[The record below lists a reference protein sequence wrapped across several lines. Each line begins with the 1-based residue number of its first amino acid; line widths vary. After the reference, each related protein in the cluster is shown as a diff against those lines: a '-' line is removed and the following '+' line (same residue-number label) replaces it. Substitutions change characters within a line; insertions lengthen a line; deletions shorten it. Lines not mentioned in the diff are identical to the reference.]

1 MVISVC
7 PRLQGLVDED
17 QIIPGEVCTWLDKAG
32 VLQER
37 PPPFDELC
45 RVRPEEEALY
55 DHMAAAQ
62 KNTPPCY
69 DCGILTCEKTFSH
82 QHVGVQ
88 TKQQDG
94 LVIPEEGVVGAINNR
109 EIFALVNS
117 ISFTHSL
124 LFYFFYT

>member
-1 MVISVC
+1 VVISVC

-45 RVRPEEEALY
+45 RVRPEEEPLY

-69 DCGILTCEKTFSH
+69 DCGILTCEKTFLH
-82 QHVGVQ
+82 QHVGFQ

-94 LVIPEEGVVGAINNR
+94 LILPEKEVVGAINN
-109 EIFALVNS
+109 
-117 ISFTHSL
+117 
-124 LFYFFYT
+124 